1 MTEYKPY
8 AVKLSFNQNQKL
20 VKAIGEGSPFTLR
33 LKSTDLTGS
42 NKLFLTSTQIN
53 KIKKAKRLN
62 KGVDIDFS
70 KTQVSKMRSMV
81 GSGIRNRRAPP
92 QPKTP
97 TPSPQQTGRTGE
109 GLRNRPFNINDY
121 AQYRPPPFVG
131 SWSQDDNRIKKKQF
145 PMIGMQL

>member
-8 AVKLSFNQNQKL
+8 AVKLSSNQKEKL
-20 VKAIGEGSPFTLR
+20 VKSIVERSPFTLR
-33 LKSTDLTGS
+33 LKSNDLTGS
-42 NKLFLTSTQIN
+42 DTLFLTSSQIN

-81 GSGIRNRRAPP
+81 GSGIRNRRAPAP
-92 QPKTP
+92 QPTKR
-97 TPSPQQTGRTGE
+97 GK

-121 AQYRPPPFVG
+121 AQFRPPPFVG
-131 SWSQDDNRIKKKQF
+131 SWDQNDNRIKKKQY
-145 PMIGMQL
+145 PMIGMKL